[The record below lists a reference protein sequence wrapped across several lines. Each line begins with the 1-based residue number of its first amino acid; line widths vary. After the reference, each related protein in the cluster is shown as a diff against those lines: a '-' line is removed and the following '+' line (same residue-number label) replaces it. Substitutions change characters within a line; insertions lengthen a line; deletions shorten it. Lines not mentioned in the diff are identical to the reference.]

1 MSWLSKG
8 NSAMKKQSLKSSLHG
23 FSMVEVMITLLVVS
37 VALLSSVSL
46 QVLSKRSN
54 YDAAQR
60 TTAAHLAEDLLERM
74 RNNPTALIDYITAG
88 NLGNGSR
95 GGLPATNC
103 GDPLIECTAAEL
115 ATFDMW
121 HWEQL
126 LDGSFE
132 VSGGESVGGLV
143 TPTACINGPG
153 FGGNGVYSI
162 AIAWRGMTE
171 LTNPVIDNCGAGSG
185 NYGAN
190 DVNRRIMVVR
200 TFVNAS

>member
-1 MSWLSKG
+1 
-8 NSAMKKQSLKSSLHG
+8 MKMRSLKSNLHG
-23 FSMVEVMITLLVVS
+23 FSMIEVMITLLVVS

-46 QVLSKRSN
+46 QLLSTRSN

-74 RNNPTALIDYITAG
+74 RNNPNALLDYITAG

-103 GDPLIECTAAEL
+103 SDPAIECSVTEL
-115 ATFDMW
+115 AAFDLW

-185 NYGAN
+185 NYGAD
-190 DVNRRIMVVR
+190 DVNRRIILVR
-200 TFVNAS
+200 TFMNAS